1 MSQIYNKPFPNQQPI
16 FPNMPLPNIS
26 FLNIPSINSST
37 TEPKSSK
44 LCIEDNCIKEKENK
58 QKRCVEHHRLF
69 KVKKDSEKEEK
80 IKLMERMNKEAKQEQ
95 EKLLK
100 QLESTTTINYNND
113 IENCIIKL
121 ADKMNR
127 MEAKNTR
134 DMETIKDVLEDKMNR
149 IEAKNTQDMETIK
162 DILEDKMN
170 RIEAKNTQD
179 METIKD
185 VLEDLESIKDSV
197 EDIQFNLRQ
206 VNDTCN
212 QLLKDRVVFLKIF
225 QSLTNK
231 NIDSEGALSEK
242 LNKHLSN

>member
-162 DILEDKMN
+162 D
-170 RIEAKNTQD
+170 
-179 METIKD
+179 